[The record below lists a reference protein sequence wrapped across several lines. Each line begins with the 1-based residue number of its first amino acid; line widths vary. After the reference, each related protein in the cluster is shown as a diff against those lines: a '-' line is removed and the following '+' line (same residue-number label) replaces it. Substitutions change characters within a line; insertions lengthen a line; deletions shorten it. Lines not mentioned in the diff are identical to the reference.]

1 MANNRLYLCCLNC
14 GETLFLDR
22 SDGEQYYIGEDRRTE
37 INKFLEEHA
46 FCQSGRI
53 ADGGDF
59 ALMDEFDRE
68 DLLVKLH
75 ETKAKEH
82 KREYLLTIMHDWN
95 KEEI

>member
-14 GETLFLDR
+14 GETLFLDKNF
-22 SDGEQYYIGEDRRTE
+22 GEQYYISDDRRKE
-37 INKFLEEHA
+37 INRFLEEHA
-46 FCQSGRI
+46 FCKAGRI

-68 DLLVKLH
+68 DLLEKLH

-82 KREYLLTIMHDWN
+82 KREYLPTIMHDWN
-95 KEEI
+95 KKEI